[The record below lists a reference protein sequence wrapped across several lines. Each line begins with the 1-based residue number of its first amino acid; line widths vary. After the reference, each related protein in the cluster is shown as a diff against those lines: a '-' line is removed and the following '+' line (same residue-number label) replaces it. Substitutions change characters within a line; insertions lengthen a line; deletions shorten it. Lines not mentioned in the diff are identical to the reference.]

1 MKIADMEIADMKIA
15 DMKIADKEIT
25 DKGIADKRGAYK
37 EIKLI
42 AVDMDGTLVDD
53 EKRIPEENLR
63 ALEACAAKGIEIVP
77 ATGRTVQGVP
87 KELKALPGVRYGITV
102 NGAVVA
108 DLKENRVI
116 SSCRLPAGLAVQVMT
131 MARDCGDDVM
141 YDAYVD
147 GVGYTS
153 ERFYGRF
160 PQFIQS
166 EALVRLLM
174 SARQAV
180 PDHIAWIQENAS
192 YVDKIN
198 MFFRDQDA
206 RERMRERLGQ
216 MPELLVSSSL
226 SCNLEI
232 NAAGADKGGALIR
245 LADFLGIARES
256 TMAFGDGENDLSM
269 IRQAG
274 LGVAMANG
282 VPAVKE
288 AAEYVT
294 LSNEEA
300 GVAAAIRRFVLK

>member
-1 MKIADMEIADMKIA
+1 MKIADMKIA

-63 ALEACAAKGIEIVP
+63 ALEACSAKGIEIVP

-153 ERFYGRF
+153 ECFYGRF

-180 PDHIAWIQENAS
+180 PDHIAWIRENAS